1 MPDPKL
7 VLVIDDE
14 IQSLEILSMHLEAD
28 GYRVMT
34 ATSGIEGLRLAFDHQ
49 PDAVI
54 LDIRMP
60 GMDGR
65 EVATRMRD
73 ISDAVIIFA
82 TVVTESEVTVRALQE
97 GADDYVTKP
106 IEYRILSAR
115 LEAHLRRR
123 ARGDSIVPAVG
134 PTVTPWKIDEER
146 REVVIDDRQIK
157 LSPKEF
163 EVFQLFMQ
171 HPDQVLS
178 AEEILA
184 EAWGPEYLGDQDLVK
199 QFVYRLRSKLE
210 LDPSNPE
217 IIVTVRGAGYSF
229 DPDAAA
235 SPPAELELELEVEQK
250 PKPDQVS
257 DLRRRASD
265 RLPAVIPSAIQTADT
280 KPSIEKGGARRV
292 REWVAELP
300 RVNAAWLAV
309 SIAAAVLVLGGV
321 VAQSS
326 VAAIPGDGIYPFKLV
341 VERAQLMTTLDE
353 QRALELRLEFL
364 QRRVDEISSLA
375 ETGRTDQIPTA
386 VQRFEGEV
394 DQAIRV
400 VPRREAA
407 APSATFP
414 DVELDGHIE
423 NLTVLREQ
431 FAADL
436 EPAFASAIEAT
447 QVLRSRMLG
456 IGQPKIARDLI
467 TRMTVDSQG
476 E

>member
-14 IQSLEILSMHLEAD
+14 VQSLEILSMHLEAD

-49 PDAVI
+49 PEAVI

-106 IEYRILSAR
+106 IEYRVLSAR

-123 ARGDSIVPAVG
+123 ANGDRIVPAAG
-134 PTVTPWKIDEER
+134 PTVTPWKIDETR

-163 EVFQLFMQ
+163 AVFQLFMQ

-178 AEEILA
+178 AEKILS

-229 DPDAAA
+229 HPDAAA
-235 SPPAELELELEVEQK
+235 SSPPELELEQK

-257 DLRRRASD
+257 DLRRRATD
-265 RLPAVIPSAIQTADT
+265 RLPDVIPSAITTAET
-280 KPSIEKGGARRV
+280 RPSIEKRSRSRV
-292 REWVAELP
+292 SGWLAELP

-309 SIAAAVLVLGGV
+309 PIVATVLILGGV
-321 VAQSS
+321 VAQFSQ
-326 VAAIPGDGIYPFKLV
+326 AAIPGDGTYPFKLL

-375 ETGRTDQIPTA
+375 ETGRTEQISTA

-400 VPRREAA
+400 IPRREVA
-407 APSATFP
+407 APPATFS

-431 FAADL
+431 FAADHD
-436 EPAFASAIEAT
+436 PAFASAIEAT

-456 IGQPKIARDLI
+456 IGQPKLARDLI
-467 TRMTVDSQG
+467 TRMTSDSLNG
-476 E
+476 D

>member
-14 IQSLEILSMHLEAD
+14 VQSLEILSMHLEAD

-34 ATSGIEGLRLAFDHQ
+34 ATSGTEGLRLAFDHQ

-65 EVATRMRD
+65 EVSTRLRD
-73 ISDAVIIFA
+73 ISNAIIIFA
-82 TVVTESEVTVRALQE
+82 TVVTESEETVRALQQ

-106 IEYRILSAR
+106 IEYRVLSAR

-123 ARGDSIVPAVG
+123 ASGDRIVPAAG
-134 PTVTPWKIDEER
+134 PTMTPWKIDEAR

-178 AEEILA
+178 AEKILT

-235 SPPAELELELEVEQK
+235 PSPPELDLEQK
-250 PKPDQVS
+250 PRPDQVS
-257 DLRRRASD
+257 DLRKRASD
-265 RLPAVIPSAIQTADT
+265 RLPAVIPSALKVADT
-280 KPSIEKGGARRV
+280 KPSIEKPRLRRI
-292 REWVAELP
+292 RAWVAELP

-309 SIAAAVLVLGGV
+309 PIAAAVLILGGV
-321 VAQSS
+321 VAQFSQ
-326 VAAIPGDGIYPFKLV
+326 AAIPGDGTYPFKLL

-375 ETGRTDQIPTA
+375 ETGRTEHISTA

-436 EPAFASAIEAT
+436 DPAFASAIEAT

-467 TRMTVDSQG
+467 SRMTIDSLNG

>member
-14 IQSLEILSMHLEAD
+14 VQSLEILSMHLEAD

-34 ATSGIEGLRLAFDHQ
+34 ATSGTEGLRLAFDHQ

-65 EVATRMRD
+65 EVATRLRD

-82 TVVTESEVTVRALQE
+82 TVVTQSEETVRALQQ

-106 IEYRILSAR
+106 IEYRVLSAR

-123 ARGDSIVPAVG
+123 ARGDRIVPAAG
-134 PTVTPWKIDEER
+134 PTVTPWKIDEAR
-146 REVVIDDRQIK
+146 REVVIDDRQIR

-178 AEEILA
+178 PQEILT

-210 LDPSNPE
+210 LDSSNPE

-235 SPPAELELELEVEQK
+235 SSPPKLEVEEK
-250 PKPDQVS
+250 PKPDHVS

-265 RLPAVIPSAIQTADT
+265 RLPAVIPSAVTSADT
-280 KPSIEKGGARRV
+280 KPSIEKRSASRFRA
-292 REWVAELP
+292 WVAELP
-300 RVNAAWLAV
+300 RVNSAWLALP
-309 SIAAAVLVLGGV
+309 IAAAVLVLGGV
-321 VAQSS
+321 VAQTSQ
-326 VAAIPGDGIYPFKLV
+326 AAIPGDGTYPFKLL
-341 VERAQLMTTLDE
+341 VERAQLMTILNE
-353 QRALELRLEFL
+353 RRALELRLEFL
-364 QRRVDEISSLA
+364 QRRVNEISSLA
-375 ETGRTDQIPTA
+375 ETGRVEQISTA
-386 VQRFEGEV
+386 VQRFEGDV

-400 VPRREAA
+400 IPHREAA

-423 NLTVLREQ
+423 NLTVLRGQ
-431 FAADL
+431 FTADL

-456 IGQPKIARDLI
+456 IGQPKLARDLI
-467 TRMTVDSQG
+467 TRMTVDSING